1 VRVAGRTLLL
11 VLAFA
16 SAWRAGAAVAQE
28 TDSLLSPP
36 PQPAE
41 PPPPPPPP
49 PPRARPWVRPAA
61 SLLVPGSG
69 QVLARQERAAAYI
82 AVELYSVSRIIQ
94 LTLEGRRQRDRFR
107 DLAFD
112 VARRAFTSVRRDTV
126 FEYYETMERFA
137 ESGQYDRDPGAALIP
152 ETDPAT
158 YNGSVWLLAR
168 RTFWPDP
175 DAPPD
180 PGSLAY
186 MTAVRF
192 YQEHAVGPDFLWS
205 WRDASLEQGVFRET
219 IRRSDEAF
227 RRTQSMLGV
236 LLANHV
242 ASAVDALIS
251 SRLSAAAGRRTAL
264 QTTVGRRTVVRL
276 SVEF

>member
-1 VRVAGRTLLL
+1 VRAARTLLL
-11 VLAFA
+11 VLALA
-16 SAWRAGAAVAQE
+16 PVQRAGAGVAQE
-28 TDSLLSPP
+28 TDSSSGPAPSAQSSPSR
-36 PQPAE
+36 
-41 PPPPPPPP
+41 
-49 PPRARPWVRPAA
+49 PRLWLRPAA

-69 QVLARQERAAAYI
+69 QVLARQDRAAAYI

-94 LTLEGRRQRDRFR
+94 LALEGRRERDRFR

-137 ESGQYDRDPGAALIP
+137 ESGRYDRDPGPALIP
-152 ETDPAT
+152 EDDATT

-168 RTFWPDP
+168 RTYWPDP
-175 DAPPD
+175 DVPPD
-180 PGSLAY
+180 AGSPAY
-186 MTAVRF
+186 MAAVRF

-205 WRDASLEQGVFRET
+205 WRDAALEQGVFRES
-219 IRRSDEAF
+219 IRRSDDAF
-227 RRTQSMLGV
+227 RRTQNMLGV

-251 SRLSAAAGRRTAL
+251 SRLSAAAGRRAAL
-264 QTTVGRRTVVRL
+264 QTTVGRTTVVRL